1 MLKLDRSS
9 LVLSRITGRA
19 FSVTALCLAL
29 VACDSDTD
37 PAGEGDAGGGV
48 STGAGD
54 DGGLLTTGADGDAG
68 DGDGD
73 GDAGDDSM
81 SGPGDDGGDDAG
93 DDAGDDGSG
102 DGGDDG
108 GFISPP
114 DGGIIGQCD
123 PAAQDCPRGQKC
135 TSYVQTAGGNTVDA
149 TQCVEV
155 IGDDQWGESCDRMM
169 NNDTCAAGFFCMTDV
184 SGNTGEGRCLEYCE
198 INQPCEFGGECF
210 AFNDG
215 ALPVCEVTCDP
226 LAPACPDDQ
235 GCYAAFNSFVCAIP
249 GAPNGQGADGDPCST
264 IQSCNPG
271 LVCRGGTAGCAA
283 ETACC
288 SPFCDLGE
296 GDTGCPE
303 ASESCIQALD
313 EPPPG
318 LEDVGYCGIPE

>member
-1 MLKLDRSS
+1 MMHVRTVFDLRQACARALS
-9 LVLSRITGRA
+9 LTL
-19 FSVTALCLAL
+19 LL
-29 VACDSDTD
+29 VPMACDSDSD
-37 PAGEGDAGGGV
+37 VADGSADGGGGEGSSSSGGGV
-48 STGAGD
+48 
-54 DGGLLTTGADGDAG
+54 LTSGADGGVTTNA
-68 DGDGD
+68 
-73 GDAGDDSM
+73 SM
-81 SGPGDDGGDDAG
+81 SGPNDGGADADDGGV
-93 DDAGDDGSG
+93 DGSDGG
-102 DGGDDG
+102 DGGSDDG
-108 GFISPP
+108 GFIMAP
-114 DGGIIGQCD
+114 DGGIVGQCD

-135 TSYVQTAGGNTVDA
+135 TSYVATPGGATVDA

-155 IGDDQWGESCDRMM
+155 IGDDQWGESCQRMET
-169 NNDTCAAGFFCMTDV
+169 NDTCAAGFFCMTDV

-249 GAPNGQGADGDPCST
+249 GAPNGQGNDGDPCNT

-283 ETACC
+283 EAACC
-288 SPFCDLGE
+288 TPFCDMSE
-296 GDTGCPE
+296 GNTGCDE
-303 ASESCIQALD
+303 ASESCIQAL
-313 EPPPG
+313 EMPPPG